1 MRESI
6 QQRNSRLAQAGD
18 CGRALLSVINEF
30 GSSVLVAEKIGVNST
45 VVSTWVQHEKISM
58 RGAKLLA
65 EATGREKEEFRP
77 DLSSKDWERKF
88 PGPIPGQPAVID
100 SEDAQL
106 LADLAHDLGGVPVLC
121 KKLDISISIFHNWKS
136 RGKIPAR
143 QREAV
148 KALASK

>member
-6 QQRNSRLAQAGD
+6 QQRNSRLAQSGD

-30 GSSVLVAEKIGVNST
+30 GSSVLVAEKIGFQGT
-45 VVSTWVQHEKISM
+45 VVSTWVQHGKISM
-58 RGAKLLA
+58 RGAVALA

-77 DLSSKDWERKF
+77 DLSAKDWQRRF
-88 PGPIPGQPAVID
+88 PGPVPGQPAVID

-106 LADLAHDLGGVPVLC
+106 LASLANDLGGVPILC
-121 KKLDISISIFHNWKS
+121 KKLGISISIYHNWKS

-143 QREAV
+143 RREEV
-148 KALASK
+148 RELASK